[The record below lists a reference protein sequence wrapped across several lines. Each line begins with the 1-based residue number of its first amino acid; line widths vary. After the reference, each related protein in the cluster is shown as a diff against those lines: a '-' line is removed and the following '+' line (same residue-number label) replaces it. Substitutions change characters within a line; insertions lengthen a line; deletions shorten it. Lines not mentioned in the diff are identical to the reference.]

1 MVPTVYIALCLIW
14 SSTWLA
20 IKFAIDDVPP
30 LTAAAARFW
39 LAVIVLLGVCVV
51 RRVKLPDRRTQL
63 AIVGWGVIQ
72 IGFSYAAVYCAEVHL
87 SSGMTS
93 VLFAAFPFSV
103 AIVSARVAGGERWRA
118 GKVFGLI
125 CGMLGVAV
133 VFLDQLAVASTTAAV
148 AVIAVLLATVACGF
162 SIVHIKRDHSHRN
175 TLALTTC
182 QLLGGAIAL
191 TAAAMVV
198 EQPLQ
203 AHWTTASLLATAYLA
218 IFGSAIAFF
227 GYYWL
232 LKHME
237 GTTVATITFVTPV
250 LAIVLGWLILD
261 EAVTPTLILGAV
273 LVLTGV
279 RSVAMSERASRPAP
293 LWDASKASRHDQLER
308 V

>member
-1 MVPTVYIALCLIW
+1 MVPFVYISLCLIW

-30 LTAAAARFW
+30 LTASAARFW
-39 LAVIVLLGVCVV
+39 LAVIVLVGACVV
-51 RRVKLPDRRTQL
+51 KRVKLPDRRTQW

-72 IGFSYAAVYCAEVHL
+72 IGISYAAVYCAEVHI

-103 AIVSARVAGGERWRA
+103 AIFSARMSGGERWRV
-118 GKVFGLI
+118 GKVFGLVS
-125 CGMLGVAV
+125 GMLGVTV
-133 VFLDQLAVASTTAAV
+133 VFLDQLVVASATAAV
-148 AVIAVLLATVACGF
+148 SVIAVLVATVACGF
-162 SIVHIKRDHSHRN
+162 SIVHIKRDHSHRD
-175 TLALTTC
+175 TLALTTF

-191 TAAAMVV
+191 TAAAMIF
-198 EQPLQ
+198 ERPFQ
-203 AHWTTASLLATAYLA
+203 ADWTIASVAATAYLA

-232 LKHME
+232 LKHLE

-261 EAVTPTLILGAV
+261 EAVTPTLILGAGLV
-273 LVLTGV
+273 LVGV
-279 RSVAMSERASRPAP
+279 RSVAMSERASRPARSVGRIE
-293 LWDASKASRHDQLER
+293 SKPA
-308 V
+308 